1 MSQDT
6 PESITHFLQALPPQG
21 AAALTIRNYRSDLVS
36 FARFFEGSTA
46 EPFSPRS
53 ITPTDI
59 REYRSHLLNVER
71 RAPATIKRRL
81 AALRKFFEWA
91 TLEQQAAED
100 PTKGIKGVAAVPRA
114 PKWLEKKDV
123 DRLIRAGERTGNT
136 RDLAILLTLRH
147 TGLRVNELCSLK
159 VDSIQLSERKSQLQ
173 VWGKGIKHRVV
184 PLNLDVR
191 KALEAYLQVRPNLG
205 IPQLFI

>member
-6 PESITHFLQALPPQG
+6 PESITTFLQALTLQG
-21 AAALTIRNYRSDLVS
+21 AAELTIRNYRSDLIS

-46 EPFSPRS
+46 EPFSPPA

-91 TLEQQAAED
+91 TLQQHASED
-100 PTKGIKGVAAVPRA
+100 PTKGVKGVAAVPRA

-123 DRLIRAGERTGNT
+123 DRLIREGERASNP

-147 TGLRVNELCSLK
+147 TCLRVNELCSLR
-159 VDSIQLSERKSQLQ
+159 VDSIQLSER
-173 VWGKGIKHRVV
+173 
-184 PLNLDVR
+184 
-191 KALEAYLQVRPNLG
+191 
-205 IPQLFI
+205 

>member
-46 EPFSPRS
+46 ESFSPSS

-91 TLEQQAAED
+91 TLQQHASDD
-100 PTKGIKGVAAVPRA
+100 PTKGIKGVAAV
-114 PKWLEKKDV
+114 
-123 DRLIRAGERTGNT
+123 
-136 RDLAILLTLRH
+136 H
-147 TGLRVNELCSLK
+147 
-159 VDSIQLSERKSQLQ
+159 
-173 VWGKGIKHRVV
+173 
-184 PLNLDVR
+184 
-191 KALEAYLQVRPNLG
+191 
-205 IPQLFI
+205 